1 MSLLATGRLRAAQQN
16 NLAAG
21 KDPTA
26 DEAQQGWLDKLR
38 TLVPTDAVTA
48 YVALIG
54 ATSALAVGWRI
65 AALALIAVLAPV
77 RVVLSYLS
85 KADDAAQKEVRV
97 PIFDATVG
105 LLAFLAWSTTIPK
118 SPWDQID
125 GFTPA
130 IGLVITLFASIL
142 LGAAQEAHKLWL
154 KRNMKPTPSEPA
166 PV

>member
-26 DEAQQGWLDKLR
+26 DEAQQGWLDTLR

-65 AALALIAVLAPV
+65 AALALIAVLTPGL
-77 RVVLSYLS
+77 VVLSYLD
-85 KADDAAQKEVRV
+85 KADEAAKDQVRV

-130 IGLVITLFASIL
+130 IGLAITLFASIL
-142 LGAAQEAHKLWL
+142 LGAAQAAHKVWL
-154 KRNMKPTPSEPA
+154 KRKMKPIPQPA
-166 PV
+166 AA

>member
-1 MSLLATGRLRAAQQN
+1 MSLLGTGRLRAAQQN

-21 KDPTA
+21 KDPTT

-65 AALALIAVLAPV
+65 AALALIAVLTPGL
-77 RVVLSYLS
+77 VVVSYLD
-85 KADDAAQKEVRV
+85 KADEAAKDQVRY

-105 LLAFLAWSTTIPK
+105 LLAFTGVAAL
-118 SPWDQID
+118 
-125 GFTPA
+125 
-130 IGLVITLFASIL
+130 IGLRLFKRGTPPKPELAIEE
-142 LGAAQEAHKLWL
+142 AQKTRAVLEEVRH
-154 KRNMKPTPSEPA
+154 
-166 PV
+166 